1 MMSENIRKEPI
12 VPVML
17 RHGGRAAIATKIRD
31 AMPLIASAVERN
43 MTWFGQRFPEIVL
56 TTTIWG
62 SYTVFP
68 VSQAAN

>member
-17 RHGGRAAIATKIRD
+17 RHGERAAIATKIRD

-43 MTWFGQRFPEIVL
+43 MTGSDSAFPMRPAV
-56 TTTIWG
+56 
-62 SYTVFP
+62 TV
-68 VSQAAN
+68 SIR

>member
-17 RHGGRAAIATKIRD
+17 RHGERAAIATKIRD

-43 MTWFGQRFPEIVL
+43 MT
-56 TTTIWG
+56 
-62 SYTVFP
+62 
-68 VSQAAN
+68 